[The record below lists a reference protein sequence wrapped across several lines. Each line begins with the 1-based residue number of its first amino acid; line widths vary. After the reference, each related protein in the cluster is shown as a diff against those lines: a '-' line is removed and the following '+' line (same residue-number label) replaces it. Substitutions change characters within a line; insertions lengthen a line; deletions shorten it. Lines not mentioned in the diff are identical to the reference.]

1 MSVTIP
7 TSTDLVNYVQTTS
20 LDGRDYILWFLF
32 NRRDQRWRVSFLDQD
47 ESPIRFGVKVVADS
61 PLLRRETD
69 DRRPPGILLAKDL
82 AAADVVRADG
92 EKLVAIDP
100 GVDELGSRVLLI
112 YFTEAETV

>member
-7 TSTDLVNYVQTTS
+7 TSTELVNYIQTTS
-20 LDGRDYILWFLF
+20 LDGRDYILRFLF

-69 DRRPPGILLAKDL
+69 DRRPKGILLAKDL
-82 AAADVVRADG
+82 TAVDVVRATG
-92 EKLVAIDP
+92 GKLAAIDP
-100 GVDELGSRVLLI
+100 SVDELGDRVKLI
-112 YFTEAETV
+112 YFTEAETS